1 MIRPSG
7 AMVRSGLLAALCLW
21 QACGLAE
28 AASISIVALG
38 ASNTAGMKLSQA
50 EAYPAQLERI
60 LRARGLDVQVTNAG
74 VSGQTTE
81 AILARIRSDV
91 PDGTRLVILQPGNND
106 GRAGRRQG
114 GRVVDPADTAAN
126 LDSMVSQ
133 LEARGIAVAMF
144 NGFHGVGRE
153 VAQRHRAVFL
163 GNFVGGLPDTAFQPD
178 HEHLT
183 AEGYGTVAARIAP
196 RIAAMLAR
204 GGR

>member
-1 MIRPSG
+1 MNRPSG
-7 AMVRSGLLAALCLW
+7 PVFRATIIAVVCLW
-21 QACGLAE
+21 QGSGSAQ
-28 AASISIVALG
+28 AAPITIVALG

-60 LRARGLDVQVTNAG
+60 LRARGLDVQVVNAG

-81 AILARIRSDV
+81 TILARVRSDV
-91 PDGTRLVILQPGNND
+91 PDGTRIVILQPGNND

-114 GRVVDPADTAAN
+114 NRVIDPADTIAN

-183 AEGYGTVAARIAP
+183 AEGYAAVAARIAP
-196 RIAAMLAR
+196 RITAMLGQR
-204 GGR
+204 SR

>member
-7 AMVRSGLLAALCLW
+7 PVFRASAIAAVCLW
-21 QACGLAE
+21 QGCGIAQ
-28 AASISIVALG
+28 AAAITIVALG

-60 LRARGLDVQVTNAG
+60 LRARGLDVQVINAG

-81 AILARIRSDV
+81 AILARVQSDV
-91 PDGTRLVILQPGNND
+91 PDGTRIVILQPGNND

-114 GRVVDPADTAAN
+114 NRVIDPADTAAN

-163 GNFVGGLPDTAFQPD
+163 GNFVSGLPDTAFQPD

-183 AEGYGTVAARIAP
+183 AEGYAAVAARIAP
-196 RIAAMLAR
+196 RITAMLGQR
-204 GGR
+204 SR